1 MILGMTPLVFAHT
14 VLSLVGIFAG
24 IVALFGLLSA
34 NRLPGWTALFLAAT
48 ILTSASGFV
57 LPADH
62 IKPSHVV
69 GVVSLVVLAI
79 ALYALYSQKL
89 RGAWRWIYA
98 GAAVVALWLNV
109 FVLIA
114 QAFLKIEPLRALAPT
129 GTEPPFMITEG
140 VGLVAF
146 VILGLAALVRFHPA
160 VDY

>member
-14 VLSLVGIFAG
+14 ALSLIG
-24 IVALFGLLSA
+24 IVAGLVALLGLLSA
-34 NRLPGWTALFLAAT
+34 SRLPRWTALFLAAT

-79 ALYALYSQKL
+79 ALYALYVQRL

-98 GAAVVALWLNV
+98 GAAVAALWLNV

-114 QAFLKIEPLRALAPT
+114 QAFLKIDVLKAFAPT
-129 GTEPPFMITEG
+129 GSEPPFAITEG
-140 VGLVAF
+140 VGLVVF
-146 VILGLAALVRFHPA
+146 VILGLVAVIRFHPA
-160 VDY
+160 ADY